1 MADDSTT
8 GSHDAVLW
16 KMSSLGV
23 ILRHLRTN
31 QADNMKIQANTKWFE
46 DMQKIEDVSRT
57 QDHDYSYNPVL
68 WAVHE
73 ITANLFITNI
83 NFLNGASISIK
94 NSNFFYKE
102 SWLTEILWL
111 GSSDAVGQWTLL
123 SLTGQTVRCWH
134 ASFSTQY
141 KVCHSMFFTFSL

>member
-8 GSHDAVLW
+8 GSHNAVVW

-57 QDHDYSYNPVL
+57 QDHDYSYNPVS
-68 WAVHE
+68 WAVH
-73 ITANLFITNI
+73 
-83 NFLNGASISIK
+83 
-94 NSNFFYKE
+94 
-102 SWLTEILWL
+102 
-111 GSSDAVGQWTLL
+111 
-123 SLTGQTVRCWH
+123 
-134 ASFSTQY
+134 
-141 KVCHSMFFTFSL
+141 